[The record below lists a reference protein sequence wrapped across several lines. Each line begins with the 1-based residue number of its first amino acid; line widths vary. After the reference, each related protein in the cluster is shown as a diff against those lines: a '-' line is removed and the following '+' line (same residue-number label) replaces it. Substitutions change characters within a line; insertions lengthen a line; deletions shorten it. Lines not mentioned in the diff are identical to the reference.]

1 MIIIGAQRKDVGIS
15 RSTELPL
22 AADQSAQGRSRRGG
36 RTTAEMTAI
45 RLSLRIPATARTP
58 MNRDRALDPKGL
70 ARAPDYRLGEYIREY
85 RQAALA
91 YDSGATHGPVAH
103 VDAPA
108 AITPATKMLI
118 AAFTSRSSTSPQAR
132 HR

>member
-70 ARAPDYRLGEYIREY
+70 ARLCLRPTRLGSKLLSHTRGGV
-85 RQAALA
+85 RAPGAAPLC
-91 YDSGATHGPVAH
+91 GRGRRVVA
-103 VDAPA
+103 
-108 AITPATKMLI
+108 
-118 AAFTSRSSTSPQAR
+118 
-132 HR
+132 

>member
-36 RTTAEMTAI
+36 RMTAEMTAI
-45 RLSLRIPATARTP
+45 RLTLRIPATARTP

-70 ARAPDYRLGEYIREY
+70 ARPLDYRLLKCSFALVVRAD
-85 RQAALA
+85 AAQQRNR
-91 YDSGATHGPVAH
+91 
-103 VDAPA
+103 
-108 AITPATKMLI
+108 AI
-118 AAFTSRSSTSPQAR
+118 
-132 HR
+132 